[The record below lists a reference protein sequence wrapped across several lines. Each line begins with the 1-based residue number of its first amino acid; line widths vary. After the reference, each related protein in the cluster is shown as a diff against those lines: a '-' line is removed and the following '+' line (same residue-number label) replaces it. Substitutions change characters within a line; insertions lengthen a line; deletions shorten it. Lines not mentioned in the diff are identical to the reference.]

1 MHLRQELIALFST
14 FVQFE
19 DDRFSSWATDAR
31 LRRHMQQYLST
42 QRLSMQHLSVQN
54 LSVQNLSVQNFS
66 TPGQNRDLSHSDLSH
81 SEGEWTLY
89 WHQRWVQS
97 DSPSSNSLPL
107 GHLTAYLQESC
118 YWAASQTLRKVAN
131 VPLAAQ
137 YGLSDYFQIAIA
149 KVETVLKQFNPD
161 RGTRLKNFAHL
172 AFSSLLRDYLRQ
184 RQDVALCTN
193 LGLLRRTSKKRFL
206 EALEQVGLSSGEI
219 AQYRL
224 AWTCFNALYDRSLQN
239 PSQSVSLPSA
249 QAPSG
254 IQQFSNLDP
263 ELSLAISQLYNRER
277 HSQIDRTAPECQPE
291 TLERWLNQ
299 CAAWVRSY
307 LYPSVESLNRPLL
320 GEETDTDFQESL
332 ADPQGESFLAA
343 LIAQEDLQERQRQ
356 REHLHQAIATRLA
369 TLEPQSQEILRLY
382 YQQGLTQQQMM
393 QYLQMSQATVSRRL
407 TKARET
413 LLLKIVEWSQEQLN
427 ISPTPNLIK
436 DMSAALEEWLGVYYG
451 QPNPVSSSPSAGK
464 ERVS

>member
-19 DDRFSSWATDAR
+19 HDRFSTWATDAR
-31 LRRHMQQYLST
+31 LRRHMQQSLEA
-42 QRLSMQHLSVQN
+42 
-54 LSVQNLSVQNFS
+54 
-66 TPGQNRDLSHSDLSH
+66 GQSHKALY
-81 SEGEWTLY
+81 SEAGWALY
-89 WHQRWVQS
+89 WHQRWLQ
-97 DSPSSNSLPL
+97 DNSPTPASLPL
-107 GHLTAYLQESC
+107 GHLTAYLQEAC
-118 YWAASQTLRKVAN
+118 YGAASQTLRKVAN
-131 VPLAAQ
+131 ASGVQ
-137 YGLSDYFQIAIA
+137 YGLSDYFQIAVA
-149 KVETVLKQFNPD
+149 KVQTVLKQFNPD
-161 RGTRLKNFAHL
+161 RGTSLKNFGHL

-224 AWTCFNALYDRSLQN
+224 AWTCFNAFYDRSLQN
-239 PSQSVSLPSA
+239 PSQSVSLQSA
-249 QAPSG
+249 QASSG
-254 IQQFSNLDP
+254 IQQFSSLDP

-277 HSQIDRTAPECQPE
+277 HSQIDRSAPECQPE

-307 LYPSVESLNRPLL
+307 LYPPVESLNRPLL

-332 ADPQGESFLAA
+332 ADPQGESFLAV

-356 REHLHQAIATRLA
+356 REHLHQAIATRVA

-393 QYLQMSQATVSRRL
+393 QSLQMSQATVSRRL

-413 LLLKIVEWSQEQLN
+413 LLLKIVEWSQDQLN